1 MSVFH
6 FIRSQRGILA
16 DAALCSRR
24 GFWSGSSA
32 KELKEKLSPFT
43 KVPRLSQKNNQES
56 VIQVTDAHPTVFRK
70 LRDMFDAHLASP
82 GLKRTNVQR
91 AVALQIE
98 SFWDRHHLK
107 LYGGVALI
115 GSWIIWKSM
124 RFTASAFVNVSE
136 SLAVTGVT
144 TLGASATLFAAA
156 WYYRRRFT
164 ISPNSVYRMAMLR
177 LNAHPGVLEVMGA
190 PVVGSDVRA
199 SVVTGGG
206 IKLRSSKGWR
216 PRIKSRRL
224 QMMFP
229 LKGPEKKG
237 LVSLEAKKDK
247 HGKLVLKLLALDI
260 PSLSSPRD
268 QAQPQY
274 DRVYIEGGAKEYERG
289 NILNDLRQPILS
301 ALGMDMRDDD
311 DEDLDR

>member
-1 MSVFH
+1 M
-6 FIRSQRGILA
+6 
-16 DAALCSRR
+16 
-24 GFWSGSSA
+24 GFWSGSPT
-32 KELKEKLSPFT
+32 KEFKDKLAPFT
-43 KVPRLSQKNNQES
+43 KVPRLSHNDNQE
-56 VIQVTDAHPTVFRK
+56 VAKRVTDGQSTVFRK
-70 LRDMFDAHLASP
+70 LRDMFDTQLASP
-82 GLKRTNVQR
+82 GLKRTNLHR

-98 SFWDRHHLK
+98 SFWDRHHTK
-107 LYGGVALI
+107 IYGGVALA
-115 GSWIIWKSM
+115 GAWFVWKSM

-144 TLGASATLFAAA
+144 TLAASTTLLTAA

-164 ISPNSVYRMAMLR
+164 ISPSSVYRMAMLR

-260 PSLSSPRD
+260 PSFSSPRD
-268 QAQPQY
+268 QAQTQY

-289 NILNDLRQPILS
+289 NILNDLRIPTLS
-301 ALGMDMRDDD
+301 AMGMDIRDDD
-311 DEDLDR
+311 DEELDR